1 MARCDQLTKQYLF
14 LYIKN
19 MTVFSKRKTVTEII
33 RDAKLLPEDKLN
45 KAEEESK
52 KSGVPVQQ
60 ILVNQKLLDKT
71 TLLRTLSQEWE
82 IKAVDLSEVEL
93 DSDVI
98 KLIPKT
104 VTKRHHIVPFAKE
117 ENILFIA
124 MSDPRNIFAIEDIQL
139 LTGYQIEPYFA
150 MPEDINK
157 AFAQMYA
164 DQEAA
169 AANIEESPDE
179 VEAAPSPD
187 TGDMVTESKEVM
199 DDLLSSL
206 SDVPA
211 EELKLSKG
219 DEKVD
224 IMEVDASA
232 PETEKLVNAI
242 LLEALRLKASDIHIE
257 PLEKRFSIR
266 YRVDG
271 LLRKSSFKVPLSFK
285 SSVIAKLKIL
295 SGSMNITERR
305 RPQDGRIML
314 MARGKPIELRINII
328 PTVFGES
335 SVMRILDRSSVKV
348 SLERLTFLPDTQ
360 EKIIECL
367 NKPYGL
373 LLVCG
378 PTGSGKST
386 TLYSMLNHI
395 NTPDTKILTAENPV
409 EYNLDGIMQMG
420 MNPEIGVTFPEALRA
435 FLRQDPDVIMVG
447 EIRDQETGQIA
458 MEAAMTG
465 HLVLSTI
472 HTNDAPTA
480 VSRLSEMKIHS
491 YLIASTLECVLAQ
504 RLVRRICEKCKV
516 PDPNPSEDLLKE
528 CEKYKVDIK
537 KATFMK
543 GEGCQYCMKTGY
555 KGRVG
560 VHELLLLD
568 DELRALILKE
578 VAAGPIKELGI
589 KHGMRTLMGDG
600 VTKVA
605 MGLTTY
611 SEVLSV
617 ST

>member
-1 MARCDQLTKQYLF
+1 MAVFAKKRR
-14 LYIKN
+14 
-19 MTVFSKRKTVTEII
+19 TVFEII
-33 RDAKLLPEDKLN
+33 RDTKLVPEDKLN
-45 KAEEESK
+45 KLEEDSK
-52 KSGVPVQQ
+52 KSGVLLQQ
-60 ILVNQKLLDKT
+60 LLINQKLVEKT

-82 IKAVDLSEVEL
+82 IKVVDLSELEL

-98 KLIPKT
+98 KLIPKS
-104 VTKRHHIVPFAKE
+104 VTKRHRVVPFAKE

-150 MPEDINK
+150 MPEDIEK
-157 AFAQMYA
+157 AFQQMYA
-164 DQEAA
+164 EAEAA
-169 AANIEESPDE
+169 NASSIEELADEKESAPPPD
-179 VEAAPSPD
+179 S
-187 TGDMVTESKEVM
+187 GDMMSESKEVM
-199 DDLLSSL
+199 EDLLSTL
-206 SDVPA
+206 GDVPA
-211 EELKLSKG
+211 DELKVTKG

-335 SVMRILDRSSVKV
+335 AVMRILDRSSVRV
-348 SLERLTFLPDTQ
+348 SLEKLTFLPDTQ
-360 EKIIECL
+360 EKIIACL
-367 NKPYGL
+367 DKPYGL
-373 LLVCG
+373 ILVCG

-386 TLYSMLNHI
+386 TLYSALNFI

-420 MNPEIGVTFPEALRA
+420 IVPEIGVTFPDALRA

-491 YLIASTLECVLAQ
+491 YLISSTLECVLAQ

-516 PDPNPSEDLLKE
+516 PDPNPPEELLKACQE
-528 CEKYKVDIK
+528 YKVDLS

-543 GEGCQYCMKTGY
+543 GEGCSNCMKTGY
-555 KGRVG
+555 KGRLG
-560 VHELLLLD
+560 VHELLVMD
-568 DELRALILKE
+568 DDLRALILKE
-578 VAAGPIKELGI
+578 VASGPIKELAVR
-589 KHGMRTLMGDG
+589 HGMRTLIGDG
-600 VTKVA
+600 VSKAA

-617 ST
+617 AT